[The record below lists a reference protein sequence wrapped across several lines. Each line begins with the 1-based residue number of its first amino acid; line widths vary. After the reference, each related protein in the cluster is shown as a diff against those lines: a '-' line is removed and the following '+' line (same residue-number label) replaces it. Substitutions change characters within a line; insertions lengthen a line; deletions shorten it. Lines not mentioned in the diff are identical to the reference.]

1 MRGRLLNRRSLLTL
15 AAAGGAALL
24 LGGCSSLP
32 GTTRSDESDTPDRC
46 VARASLAEHKTLLG
60 LPLVY
65 EISERRESFA
75 FEPGF
80 HTQLNGWL
88 GSYREQYGLAAPD
101 QVWTYGAYVDGG
113 SDCGS
118 WHAAGRA
125 FDLSRLRL
133 PGGDF
138 VSCRYDRWRS
148 SAGTDL
154 QRALRRYW
162 ALAAS
167 LHHDFAY
174 VLTYEY
180 NATHV
185 NHIHVDN
192 GRSGG
197 KLSTFSTSSTSQL
210 QAVQA
215 ICTHLW
221 DEPVTVTGRWDA
233 DTRAASSRVLDRIG
247 HGGDLDDSA
256 TAWRTFL
263 KASVPRGADLG

>member
-1 MRGRLLNRRSLLTL
+1 M
-15 AAAGGAALL
+15 LL
-24 LGGCSSLP
+24 LGGCSGSTRFPSLDGP
-32 GTTRSDESDTPDRC
+32 DGDGSDTSDRC
-46 VARASLAEHKTLLG
+46 VSRGSLDEQKTLRK

-65 EISERRESFA
+65 EISESRESFA
-75 FEPGF
+75 FEPAF
-80 HTQLNGWL
+80 FNQLGGWL
-88 GSYREQYGLAAPD
+88 DSYRAESGMAAPD
-101 QVWTYGAYVDGG
+101 QVWTYGAYVSGD
-113 SDCGS
+113 SDCSS

-148 SAGTDL
+148 STGTEL

-162 ALAAS
+162 SLAAS

-180 NATHV
+180 NATHA

-192 GRSGG
+192 SRSGG
-197 KLSTFSTSSTSQL
+197 KLSTLSTSSPSQL

-221 DEPVTVTGRWDA
+221 DEQVPVTGRWDG
-233 DTRAASSRVLDRIG
+233 DTRAASRRVLHRIG

-256 TAWRTFL
+256 AAWRAFI
-263 KASVPRGADLG
+263 KASVPRGAELS

>member
-1 MRGRLLNRRSLLTL
+1 MDRRSLLTL
-15 AAAGGAALL
+15 AGAGSAALL

-32 GTTRSDESDTPDRC
+32 GSTGNDDSKTPDRC
-46 VARASLAEHKTLLG
+46 VSRGSLDEHKTLLK

-75 FEPGF
+75 IEPGF
-80 HTQLNGWL
+80 YSQLGSWL
-88 GSYREQYGLAAPD
+88 GSYRDESGLAAPD

-138 VSCRYDRWRS
+138 VSCRHDRWGS
-148 SAGTDL
+148 STGADL
-154 QRALRRYW
+154 QQALRRYW

-180 NATHV
+180 NATHA

-192 GRSGG
+192 GRSGS
-197 KLSTFSTSSTSQL
+197 KLSTLSTSSTSQL

-221 DEPVTVTGRWDA
+221 DEPVTVTGRWDS
-233 DTRAASSRVLDRIG
+233 DTRAASRRVLDRIG

-256 TAWRTFL
+256 AAWRAFL
-263 KASVPRGADLG
+263 KASVPRGAAVS

>member
-1 MRGRLLNRRSLLTL
+1 MKRRQLLRW
-15 AAAGGAALL
+15 AGASSAALL
-24 LGGCSSLP
+24 VGGCS
-32 GTTRSDESDTPDRC
+32 RSPDGSGSSGADAPDHC
-46 VARASLAEHKTLLG
+46 VARSTLAEHKTLEK

-65 EISERRESFA
+65 EISQRRESFA

-80 HTQLNGWL
+80 FGQLGRWL
-88 GSYREQYGLAAPD
+88 RAYRKESGLAAPD

-113 SDCGS
+113 SDCSS

-133 PGGDF
+133 PGVDF
-138 VSCRYDRWRS
+138 VSCRHDRWRS
-148 SAGTDL
+148 SSGEEL
-154 QRALRRYW
+154 RRALRRYW

-180 NATHV
+180 NATHA

-192 GRSGG
+192 GRSGSG
-197 KLSTFSTSSTSQL
+197 LSKLSTSSTSQL

-221 DEPVTVTGRWDA
+221 DEPVEVTGAWDA
-233 DTRAASSRVLDRIG
+233 GTRAASRRVLDRIG
-247 HGGDLDDSA
+247 HGGDLNDSA
-256 TAWRTFL
+256 GAWRAFL
-263 KASVPRGADLG
+263 KASVPRGAAPG

>member
-1 MRGRLLNRRSLLTL
+1 MNRRELLGL
-15 AAAGGAALL
+15 AGAGSAALL
-24 LGGCSSLP
+24 LGGCSAADVAGLDGSS
-32 GTTRSDESDTPDRC
+32 GDTSDTPDRC
-46 VARASLAEHKTLLG
+46 VARSSLTEHGKLRT

-65 EISERRESFA
+65 EISQDRESFA
-75 FEPGF
+75 FHDGF
-80 HTQLNGWL
+80 FAQLGGWL
-88 GSYREQYGLAAPD
+88 DSYRSESGLAAPD
-101 QVWTYGAYVDGG
+101 QVWTYGAYVAGG
-113 SDCGS
+113 SDCSS

-138 VSCRYDRWRS
+138 VSCRYDRWRTS
-148 SAGTDL
+148 SGTEL
-154 QRALRRYW
+154 KRSLRRYW

-180 NATHV
+180 NATHA

-192 GRSGG
+192 SRSGS
-197 KLSTFSTSSTSQL
+197 KLSTLSTSSPTQL

-221 DEPVTVTGRWDA
+221 DEPVTVTGRWDG
-233 DTRAASSRVLDRIG
+233 DTRAASRRVLDRIG
-247 HGGDLDDSA
+247 YGGDLDDSA
-256 TAWRTFL
+256 GVWRAFL
-263 KASVPRGADLG
+263 KASVPGGADLG